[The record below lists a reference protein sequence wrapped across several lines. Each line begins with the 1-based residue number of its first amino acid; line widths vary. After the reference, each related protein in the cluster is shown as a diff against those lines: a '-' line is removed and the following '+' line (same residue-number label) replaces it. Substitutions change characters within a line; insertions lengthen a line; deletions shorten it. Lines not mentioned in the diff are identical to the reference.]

1 MKALMKKTNWL
12 CFIAGMLLVCNVDA
26 FAQMFGDETFEET
39 PVSEPV
45 KPEKKAPAAS
55 NRDILANP
63 RARRSPVNSV
73 KKPAAKL
80 DVTTYA
86 GEKVTK
92 DEIVETEKRLSEQK
106 GKKRYIP
113 QVLRPTLDGS
123 KRGRTSMRQVVKDG
137 EAMPEDDAL
146 IFLYY
151 SDFSLEQ
158 TLSGTIM
165 CNVRFNIMTTL
176 DRKLN
181 NLSVRLKWPKL
192 ETTLSFIS
200 VNPNEQTYL
209 SYTLLGEG
217 CYTMDKLPNIVVNRC
232 RVKNM
237 TQQDCAS
244 RIRWLKKQ

>member
-1 MKALMKKTNWL
+1 MKKTNWMCL
-12 CFIAGMLLVCNVDA
+12 TAVMFLICGINAS
-26 FAQMFGDETFEET
+26 AQMFGDESFDEV

-45 KPEKKAPAAS
+45 KAEKKAPVVS
-55 NRDILANP
+55 NRDILSNP
-63 RARRSPVNSV
+63 RARRAPV
-73 KKPAAKL
+73 KRTAAKS

-92 DEIVETEKRLSEQK
+92 DEIIETEKRLSEQK
-106 GKKRYIP
+106 GKKRYVP
-113 QVLRPTLDGS
+113 QVMRPTLDGS

-192 ETTLSFIS
+192 ETTLSFVS

-217 CYTMDKLPNIVVNRC
+217 CYTMDKLPNIIVNRC

-237 TQQDCAS
+237 TQQDCAG

>member
-1 MKALMKKTNWL
+1 MKKTNWMCL
-12 CFIAGMLLVCNVDA
+12 TAVMFLICGVNAS
-26 FAQMFGDETFEET
+26 AQMFGDESFDGV
-39 PVSEPV
+39 PASEPV
-45 KPEKKAPAAS
+45 KAEKKAPAVS
-55 NRDILANP
+55 NRDILSNP
-63 RARRSPVNSV
+63 RARRAPVKRS
-73 KKPAAKL
+73 AAKS

-86 GEKVTK
+86 GEKVTE
-92 DEIVETEKRLSEQK
+92 DEIIETEKRLSEQK
-106 GKKRYIP
+106 GKKRYVP
-113 QVLRPTLDGS
+113 QVMRPTLDGS

-192 ETTLSFIS
+192 ETTLSFVS

-217 CYTMDKLPNIVVNRC
+217 CYTMDKLPNIIVNRC

-237 TQQDCAS
+237 TQQDCAG

>member
-1 MKALMKKTNWL
+1 
-12 CFIAGMLLVCNVDA
+12 
-26 FAQMFGDETFEET
+26 
-39 PVSEPV
+39 
-45 KPEKKAPAAS
+45 
-55 NRDILANP
+55 
-63 RARRSPVNSV
+63 
-73 KKPAAKL
+73 
-80 DVTTYA
+80 
-86 GEKVTK
+86 
-92 DEIVETEKRLSEQK
+92 
-106 GKKRYIP
+106 
-113 QVLRPTLDGS
+113 
-123 KRGRTSMRQVVKDG
+123 
-137 EAMPEDDAL
+137 
-146 IFLYY
+146 
-151 SDFSLEQ
+151 
-158 TLSGTIM
+158 M